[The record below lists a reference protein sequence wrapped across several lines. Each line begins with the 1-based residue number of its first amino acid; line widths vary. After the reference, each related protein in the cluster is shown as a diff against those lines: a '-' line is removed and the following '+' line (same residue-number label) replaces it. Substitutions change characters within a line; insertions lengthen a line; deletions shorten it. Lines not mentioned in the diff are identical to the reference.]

1 MMSAKEAEKRHLK
14 PMAKI
19 VSHAITGVKPQ
30 IMGIGPISAVRKAVS
45 ISTYFFLVKK
55 FSCEVVFE
63 KDYIYILK
71 GRKGWLES

>member
-1 MMSAKEAEKRHLK
+1 MMSAKEAEKRNLK

-45 ISTYFFLVKK
+45 ISTYFSSLKFFLRDS
-55 FSCEVVFE
+55 F
-63 KDYIYILK
+63 
-71 GRKGWLES
+71 

>member
-1 MMSAKEAEKRHLK
+1 MMSAKEAEKRNLK

-45 ISTYFFLVKK
+45 L
-55 FSCEVVFE
+55 
-63 KDYIYILK
+63 
-71 GRKGWLES
+71 